1 MAMNEA
7 WYIPAKGSDR
17 LLVVNHPMACNRY
30 GFPGQLEPW
39 HTELGVFGGF
49 EVDFL
54 TELRFLHDPDYNILT
69 YDLRNHGLSSDT
81 NGVTSGLGPIEA
93 RDVVGSLRHVR
104 SQDSPAAMKLGL
116 YTQYMGANSTI
127 GAMNFWPEEFG
138 GVLARRTKSCSGS
151 RAPTSASTP
160 TTTSDSTPKNSSAG
174 STASPH
180 RHRRTGRCR
189 SSMSGLVGT
198 RRTRQR
204 TQHPFADKARPAAS
218 AHVTSATAGPILPR
232 AGLRSRH
239 CRSPATT

>member
-1 MAMNEA
+1 MNEA

-93 RDVVGSLRHVR
+93 RDVVGSLRYVR

-116 YTQYMGANSTI
+116 YSRYMGANSTI

-138 GVLARRTKSCSGS
+138 GVLALVILNSVSGKTFIEQGAKNIGLDPDMAREALATKLVDLCGMRPDDESPQLYAHSVT
-151 RAPTSASTP
+151 APTLMAQL
-160 TTTSDSTPKNSSAG
+160 
-174 STASPH
+174 
-180 RHRRTGRCR
+180 RHDF
-189 SSMSGLVGT
+189 LIYAEQDGT
-198 RRTRQR
+198 EI
-204 TQHPFADKARPAAS
+204 FDAIGAEDK
-218 AHVTSATAGPILPR
+218 
-232 AGLRSRH
+232 
-239 CRSPATT
+239 